1 MPTPVFPA
9 MTAVATAPASSANLG
24 PGFDTLALALDIRC
38 RVTAQPADRWCI
50 EHVGDERPT
59 SGEDDLV
66 LTAARHTAGTERP
79 LALVVENGI
88 PMGRGLGSSAAAAT
102 AAAAAAAS
110 VAGIHM
116 GHDALLPLVASLEGH
131 PDNAAAAVY
140 GGLVAVGPG
149 GTVARLELHP
159 SLRPLLAVPDH
170 GLPTTRARAALPE
183 TVSRAV
189 AARSVAR
196 TVMLVEGLRLAD
208 RALLEE
214 ASGDELHERPRRHLH
229 PEAEVLIAAAKR
241 AGALHACWS
250 GAGPAVLAL
259 VDRAETE
266 RVAEVMSRMLGGA
279 GRVLTPP
286 VAPVGV
292 EVVH

>member
-1 MPTPVFPA
+1 

-24 PGFDTLALALDIRC
+24 PGFDVLALALDLRC
-38 RVTAQPADRWCI
+38 RVTAQPADGWCI
-50 EHVGDERPT
+50 EHTGDERPLPST
-59 SGEDDLV
+59 DDVV
-66 LTAARHTAGTERP
+66 LIAAQRTVGADRP
-79 LALVVENGI
+79 MALLVENRI
-88 PMGRGLGSSAAAAT
+88 PMGRGLGSSAAAA
-102 AAAAAAAS
+102 AAAATASAS
-110 VAGIHM
+110 VAGLAM
-116 GHDALLPLVASLEGH
+116 GPDVLFPLVTALEGH

-149 GTVARLELHP
+149 GTVAQLELHR
-159 SLRPLLAVPDH
+159 SLQPLLAVPDH
-170 GLPTTRARAALPE
+170 GLPTARARAALPE
-183 TVSRAV
+183 TVDRGV

-208 RALLEE
+208 RELLEE
-214 ASGDELHERPRRHLH
+214 ASGDELHELPRRHLH

-279 GRVLTPP
+279 GRVLTPA
-286 VAPVGV
+286 VATFGV